1 MGKRSVKVM
10 SHACATMRYKKV
22 ETEDKTQL
30 ATRASRVVPSIVVNA
45 NARELKTF
53 SKKILEKLHFVC
65 MEFGQKI
72 LCLSVVLKLTFYSLD
87 ISFVY
92 LSLFTFVKNMS
103 KFVFLLPFYVIFIS
117 KHKKLKN

>member
-53 SKKILEKLHFVC
+53 NKKFFKKLHF
-65 MEFGQKI
+65 FF
-72 LCLSVVLKLTFYSLD
+72 LKR
-87 ISFVY
+87 
-92 LSLFTFVKNMS
+92 
-103 KFVFLLPFYVIFIS
+103 
-117 KHKKLKN
+117 KKKEKKKKE